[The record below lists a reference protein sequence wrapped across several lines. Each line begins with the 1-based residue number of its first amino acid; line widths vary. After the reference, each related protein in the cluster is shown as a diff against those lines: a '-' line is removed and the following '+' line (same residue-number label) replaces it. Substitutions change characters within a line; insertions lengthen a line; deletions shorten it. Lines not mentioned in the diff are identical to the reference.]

1 VGFFVWNAAS
11 HSVDLKAPPTASV
24 SLRNYALPPAKFPL
38 HLTDSPARRY
48 DVRPSNLQGKAG
60 KSMNVTHLE
69 CAACG
74 LRHEAQRLHNLCTD
88 CGKPLLVR
96 YDLARAGVSLTKD
109 SLKGRGADLWRYREV
124 LPVEQDE
131 NVVTL
136 GEGFTPLVHASRLG
150 TRLGLS
156 ELYIKDEGQNPTQ
169 SFKARGMTAAVSMA
183 KELGATKLAVPSAGN
198 AAGALAAYAA
208 RAGLEAH
215 IFMPQDTPRANV
227 IECEQTG
234 AQVTLMN
241 GLITDCGAEV
251 GRRKTAEGWFDVS
264 TLKEPYRIE
273 GKKTMGYELAE
284 HFGWQLPEV
293 IIYPTGGGT
302 GLIGMWK
309 AFDEMEQMG
318 WIGSKRPRMV
328 TVQAAGCAPI
338 VRAFDEGK
346 RFADE
351 FPNAHTT
358 ASGLRVPKA
367 IGDFLIID
375 ALRASGGTA
384 VAVTDEELLE
394 ATAEIG
400 AAEGIFCAPE
410 GAACLPALRK
420 LISDGL
426 LKSSERVVLFNTGSG
441 VKYLE
446 SFS

>member
-1 VGFFVWNAAS
+1 
-11 HSVDLKAPPTASV
+11 
-24 SLRNYALPPAKFPL
+24 
-38 HLTDSPARRY
+38 
-48 DVRPSNLQGKAG
+48 
-60 KSMNVTHLE
+60 MNVTHLE

-74 LRHEAQRLHNLCTD
+74 LSHEAQRLHNLCTK

-96 YDLARAGVSLTKD
+96 YDLKQAARSLTKE
-109 SLKGRGADLWRYREV
+109 SLKGRAPDLWRYREV
-124 LPVEQDE
+124 LPVVHDE
-131 NVVTL
+131 NVINL

-150 TRLGLS
+150 AQLGLR

-169 SFKARGMTAAVSMA
+169 SFKARGMAAAVSMA
-183 KELGATKLAVPSAGN
+183 RELGATKLAVPSAGN

-215 IFMPQDTPRANV
+215 IFMPRDTPRANV

-234 AQVTLMN
+234 AHVTLID

-251 GRRKTAEGWFDVS
+251 GRRKEVEGWFDVS

-284 HFGWQLPEV
+284 QLDWKLPDV
-293 IIYPTGGGT
+293 IVYPTGGGT

-309 AFDEMEQMG
+309 AFDEMEEMG
-318 WIGSKRPRMV
+318 WIDSRRPRMV

-338 VRAFDEGK
+338 VKAFEDGR

-367 IGDFLIID
+367 IGDFLILD

-384 VAVTDEELLE
+384 IAVTDDELIA
-394 ATAEIG
+394 ATKEIG

-410 GAACLPALRK
+410 GAACLPALKK
-420 LISDGL
+420 LLADGSV
-426 LKSSERVVLFNTGSG
+426 KPNERVVLFNTGSG
-441 VKYLE
+441 VKYVE
-446 SFS
+446 SFTSETGTDRGPQAGSPHGVVDATGS

>member
-1 VGFFVWNAAS
+1 
-11 HSVDLKAPPTASV
+11 
-24 SLRNYALPPAKFPL
+24 
-38 HLTDSPARRY
+38 
-48 DVRPSNLQGKAG
+48 
-60 KSMNVTHLE
+60 MNVTQLE

-74 LRHEAQRLHNLCTD
+74 ATHEAQRLHNLCTQ

-96 YDLARAGVSLTKD
+96 YDLSKAAASLTKD
-109 SLKGRGADLWRYREV
+109 SLKDRRPDLWRYREV
-124 LPVEQDE
+124 LPVEHDE
-131 NVVTL
+131 NIVAL
-136 GEGFTPLVHASRLG
+136 GEGFTPLAHASRLG
-150 TRLGLS
+150 AQLGLS

-169 SFKARGMTAAVSMA
+169 SFKARGMAAAVSMA
-183 KELGATKLAVPSAGN
+183 KELGVKKLAVPSAGN

-208 RAGLEAH
+208 CAGLEAH
-215 IFMPQDTPRANV
+215 IFMPRDTPRANV

-234 AQVTLMN
+234 AHVTLMD

-251 GRRKTAEGWFDVS
+251 GRRKEAEGWFDVS

-284 HFGWQLPEV
+284 QFDWQLPDV
-293 IIYPTGGGT
+293 ILYPTGGGT

-338 VRAFDEGK
+338 VRAFEEGK

-358 ASGLRVPKA
+358 ASGLRVPRA
-367 IGDFLIID
+367 IGDFMILD

-384 VAVTDEELLE
+384 IAVTDEELIA
-394 ATAEIG
+394 ATKEIG
-400 AAEGIFCAPE
+400 SAEGIFCAPE
-410 GAACLPALRK
+410 GAACLPALKK
-420 LISDGL
+420 LMADGSVKSDD
-426 LKSSERVVLFNTGSG
+426 RVVLFNTGSG

-446 SFS
+446 TFS

>member
-1 VGFFVWNAAS
+1 
-11 HSVDLKAPPTASV
+11 
-24 SLRNYALPPAKFPL
+24 
-38 HLTDSPARRY
+38 
-48 DVRPSNLQGKAG
+48 
-60 KSMNVTHLE
+60 
-69 CAACG
+69 
-74 LRHEAQRLHNLCTD
+74 
-88 CGKPLLVR
+88 
-96 YDLARAGVSLTKD
+96 LTKD
-109 SLKGRGADLWRYREV
+109 ALKNRRPDLWRYREV
-124 LPVEQDE
+124 LPVINDD
-131 NVVTL
+131 NIVSL
-136 GEGFTPLVHASRLG
+136 GEGFTPLLHASRLG
-150 TRLGLS
+150 SQIGLN

-183 KELGATKLAVPSAGN
+183 KELSVKKLAVPSAGN

-208 RAGLEAH
+208 RAGMEAH
-215 IFMPQDTPRANV
+215 IFMPKDTPRANV

-234 AQVTLMN
+234 AHVTLMD

-251 GRRKTAEGWFDVS
+251 GRRKEAEGWFDVS

-284 HFGWQLPEV
+284 QFDWQLPDV

-318 WIGSKRPRMV
+318 WIGSRRSRMV

-338 VRAFDEGK
+338 VRAFQQGQ

-351 FPNAHTT
+351 FQNAHTT

-375 ALRASGGTA
+375 ALRDSGGTA
-384 VAVTDEELLE
+384 VAVTDEELID
-394 ATAEIG
+394 ATKEIG
-400 AAEGIFCAPE
+400 SAEGVFCAPE
-410 GAACLPALRK
+410 GAACLPALQK
-420 LISDGL
+420 LMSDGL
-426 LKSSERVVLFNTGSG
+426 VKSNERVVLFNTGSG

-446 SFS
+446 SFSR